1 MVTLHDANWAAN
13 RKRECF
19 PMNIIIC
26 DDNKA
31 FTQLLHSKI
40 IDYFAQIDKQCECQ
54 IFTSPEA
61 LLNSDLSAAHV
72 VFLDVDM
79 PGLNGIDTA
88 RELRKVYP
96 DLYLV
101 FVTGWIQYAPA
112 GYCVNAFRYLLK
124 QRLNEEL
131 FSCID
136 AIRDKMTRNQERICL
151 YGREAPFE
159 IMLDEIVYFEGS
171 SYRMVQLHS
180 ISDKIIECKGKLSE
194 IEALLKNSGF
204 LRIQKSFIVNMR
216 YILQI
221 KNYKAVLVN
230 GASLKT
236 TERGYS
242 QICSEFIIW
251 KGQQL

>member
-1 MVTLHDANWAAN
+1 MVTLHSNNWVAE

-19 PMNIIIC
+19 PMKIVIC

-40 IDYFAQIDKQCECQ
+40 IGYFAKIDKQCECQ
-54 IFTSPEA
+54 IFTSPEG
-61 LLNSDLSAAHV
+61 LLSSDLTAAHI

-79 PGLNGIDTA
+79 PGLNGIETA
-88 RELRKVYP
+88 RELRKTHP
-96 DLYLV
+96 DLYIV

-124 QRLNEEL
+124 QQLDEEL
-131 FSCID
+131 FLCID
-136 AIRDKMTRNQERICL
+136 DIRDKMTRSQERIQL
-151 YGREAPFE
+151 HDRESPFE
-159 IMLDEIVYFEGS
+159 IMLDDIVYFEGS

-180 ISDKIIECKGKLSE
+180 TDGKVIECKGKLSE
-194 IEALLKNSGF
+194 LEDQLKCKGF

-221 KNYKAVLVN
+221 KNYKAVLFN
-230 GASLKT
+230 GITLKT

-242 QICSEFIIW
+242 QVCSEFIIW